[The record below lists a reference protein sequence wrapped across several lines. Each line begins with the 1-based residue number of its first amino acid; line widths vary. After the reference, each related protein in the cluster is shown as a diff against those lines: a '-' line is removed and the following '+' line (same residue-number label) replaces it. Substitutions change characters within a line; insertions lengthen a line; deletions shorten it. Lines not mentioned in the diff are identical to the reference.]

1 MIRRPPRSTQS
12 RSSAASDVYKRQ
24 AWPVEA
30 VEAMAEIARAAEV
43 PEAGTVPDVA
53 SPPPPGDFSA
63 VVARAAAEMAREA
76 HAAAMVV
83 YTESGRTARF
93 VSKNPLSIPVL
104 AFTSHE
110 TVRQKLAL
118 LRDVTSFRVPQAR
131 SVEAMVR
138 AGDAVLSRLPGLA
151 GAVVVEI
158 SGAARAAGAT
168 NTVRVRRV
176 PR

>member
-1 MIRRPPRSTQS
+1 
-12 RSSAASDVYKRQ
+12 
-24 AWPVEA
+24 PVEA

-43 PEAGTVPDVA
+43 PEAGAVPDVA
-53 SPPPPGDFSA
+53 PPPPAGDFSA
-63 VVARAAAEMAREA
+63 VVARTAAGMAREA

-93 VSKNPLSIPVL
+93 VSKTPLSIPVL
-104 AFTSHE
+104 ALTSHE
-110 TVRQKLAL
+110 AVRQKLAL

-131 SVEAMVR
+131 SVEAMIR

-158 SGAARAAGAT
+158 SGAVPAAGAT
-168 NTVRVRRV
+168 NTVRIRRV